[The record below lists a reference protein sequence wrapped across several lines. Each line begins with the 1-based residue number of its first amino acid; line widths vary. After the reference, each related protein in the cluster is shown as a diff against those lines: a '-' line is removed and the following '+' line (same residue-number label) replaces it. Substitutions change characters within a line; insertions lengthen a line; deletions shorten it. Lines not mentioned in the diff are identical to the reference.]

1 MSARQCTILV
11 TGGAGFIGSAVVR
24 QLVRETEH
32 LVVNI
37 DKLTYAGNL
46 ESLGDAAAAASY
58 RFEQADVCDGA
69 AMARLFESYR
79 PDAIIHLAA
88 ESHVDRSV
96 DGPAPFIE
104 TNILGSYTLLEAARD
119 YCARHVAA
127 AERALGDGGFRFLQV
142 STDEVFGAL
151 TPDAP
156 PFSADHPYRPNSP
169 YAASKAAAD
178 HLARA
183 WQRTFAL
190 PVLTTN
196 CSNNYGPCQFPEK
209 LIPLCIL
216 SALEGKP
223 LPLYGD
229 GLQVR
234 DWLYVEDHARALRRV
249 LSAGTPGRVYCIG
262 GGAERSNIAVV
273 EAVCDLLD
281 RLVPGRGAAS
291 YRDLIAFVE
300 DRPGHDRRYAME
312 IDSIAAELDW
322 RPSES
327 FASGLEKTVRWYLDN
342 EGWCQR
348 VRDGSYRG
356 ARLGLVERMKA
367 GGRGG
372 RG

>member
-1 MSARQCTILV
+1 MSTRQWAILV
-11 TGGAGFIGSAVVR
+11 TGGAGFIGSALVR
-24 QLVRETEH
+24 QLGRETEH

-46 ESLGDAAAAASY
+46 ESLGESVSAANY
-58 RFEQADVCDGA
+58 RFEQADVCDRA
-69 AMARLFESYR
+69 QMAHLFESYR
-79 PDAIIHLAA
+79 PDAVVHLAA
-88 ESHVDRSV
+88 ESHVDRSI

-119 YCARHVAA
+119 YCANHVT
-127 AERALGDGGFRFLQV
+127 EPSRALGDGGFRFLQV
-142 STDEVFGAL
+142 STDEVYGGL

-156 PFSADHPYRPNSP
+156 PFTAGHPYRPNSP

-216 SALEGKP
+216 NAREGKP
-223 LPLYGD
+223 LPIYG
-229 GLQVR
+229 GGRQIR
-234 DWLYVEDHARALRRV
+234 DWLYVEDHAQALRRV
-249 LSAGTPGRVYCIG
+249 LSTGTPGRVYCIG
-262 GGAERSNIAVV
+262 GAAERANIEVV

-281 RLVPGRGAAS
+281 RLAPRDGAGS
-291 YRDLIAFVE
+291 HRDLISFVA
-300 DRPGHDRRYAME
+300 DRPGHDRRYA
-312 IDSIAAELDW
+312 IDIDGIAAEIDW
-322 RPSES
+322 RPAES
-327 FASGLEKTVRWYLDN
+327 FASGLEKTVPWYLDN
-342 EGWCQR
+342 EGWYKR

-356 ARLGLVERMKA
+356 ERLGLMDGAKA
-367 GGRGG
+367 VGR
-372 RG
+372 R

>member
-24 QLVRETEH
+24 QLVREAEH
-32 LVVNI
+32 LVINI

-46 ESLGDAAAAASY
+46 ESLGDAAAAANY
-58 RFEQADVCDGA
+58 RFEQADVCDAA
-69 AMARLFESYR
+69 AMAHLFETYR
-79 PDAIIHLAA
+79 PAAIIHLAA
-88 ESHVDRSV
+88 ESHVDRSI

-104 TNILGSYTLLEAARD
+104 TNILGSYTLLEAARE
-119 YCARHVAA
+119 YCARHVAD
-127 AERALGDGGFRFLQV
+127 AERAIGDGGFRYLQV

-151 TPDAP
+151 TPDVP
-156 PFSADHPYRPNSP
+156 PFGADHPHRPNSP

-190 PVLTTN
+190 P
-196 CSNNYGPCQFPEK
+196 
-209 LIPLCIL
+209 
-216 SALEGKP
+216 
-223 LPLYGD
+223 LYGD
-229 GLQVR
+229 GRQVR

-249 LSAGTPGRVYCIG
+249 LNAGTPGRVYCIG
-262 GGAERSNIAVV
+262 GGAERTNIAAV

-291 YRDLIAFVE
+291 HRDLIAFVE
-300 DRPGHDRRYAME
+300 DRPGHDRRYAVE

-322 RPSES
+322 RPTES

-348 VRDGSYRG
+348 VCDGSYRG
-356 ARLGLVERMKA
+356 ARLGLMQQTKA
-367 GGRGG
+367 GGRG
-372 RG
+372 